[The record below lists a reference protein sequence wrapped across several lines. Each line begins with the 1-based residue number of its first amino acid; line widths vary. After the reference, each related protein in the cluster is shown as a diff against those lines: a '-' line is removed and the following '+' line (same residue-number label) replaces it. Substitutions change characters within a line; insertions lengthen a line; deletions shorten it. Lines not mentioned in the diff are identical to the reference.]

1 MENLQFI
8 RSGRTGCVFASI
20 LARNP
25 EKVGW
30 VRIANPPKLIIPEE
44 AFIVSY
50 IFPGKDKE
58 WVRNWA
64 LQEGMFE
71 EVTSSKGV
79 GLRYKNSWV
88 QYFGKDSHAKTRQT
102 PHPELLFC
110 VKLPKNF
117 YSKVGFKG
125 VLHLAHASITHLK
138 EGTLDR
144 LWDLCF
150 ERTEKILGHKPT
162 IKEAAKTTFYE

>member
-71 EVTSSKGV
+71 EVTSSK
-79 GLRYKNSWV
+79 
-88 QYFGKDSHAKTRQT
+88 
-102 PHPELLFC
+102 
-110 VKLPKNF
+110 
-117 YSKVGFKG
+117 
-125 VLHLAHASITHLK
+125 
-138 EGTLDR
+138 
-144 LWDLCF
+144 
-150 ERTEKILGHKPT
+150 
-162 IKEAAKTTFYE
+162 